1 MACCVET
8 WNDLYSSCARVAPSL
23 HQCTLMLACT
33 WHLKRQLH
41 APILP
46 PHCVISK
53 MKTVSYSWPH
63 GCIVGVHEVVPE
75 AVFVKLNHVVTL
87 REATALCEW
96 PMRHQTP
103 IYSFCCLDLSP
114 NGKRKPTHRH
124 VAVQVF
130 CINCIIG
137 LPNTRVNYDLVVAH
151 ALQIIADK
159 TAL

>member
-1 MACCVET
+1 ME
-8 WNDLYSSCARVAPSL
+8 
-23 HQCTLMLACT
+23 
-33 WHLKRQLH
+33 
-41 APILP
+41 
-46 PHCVISK
+46 
-53 MKTVSYSWPH
+53 TVSYSWPH

-114 NGKRKPTHRH
+114 SGKRKPTHRH